1 MTWSFDSALLTLV
14 ASLVGFALGGALV
27 WRLSYGSSSAR
38 TDAATLRQDH
48 EWFRI
53 TLASIGDA
61 VIATN
66 ADGKVTFLN
75 AVAQTLTGWTQ
86 EEARGTLLAEVFKL
100 VNEKTR
106 QTVDNPAAR
115 ALREGVVVGL
125 ANHTLLI
132 AKNGSETCIDDSAA
146 PIRDESGRVIG
157 VVVVFRDVT
166 ERRQTE
172 IAETRLRE
180 SGECFRFLAESMPQ
194 KMFTA
199 TPDGDV
205 DYFNQQWTEFTGL
218 SFEQIK
224 DWGWTQFI
232 HPDDVDENVRSWQHS
247 IDTGEP
253 FQMEHR
259 FRGADGV
266 YRWHLS
272 RARAMRDGDG
282 RVVMWIGSNTDI
294 DDVKRAEESL
304 READRRKDEFLAT
317 LAHELRNP
325 LAPIRNGLQIMRL
338 AGDDGQSFASV
349 RDMMERQLGQMIR
362 LVDDLLD
369 LSRIDRGKIELRKEQ
384 LNAAAVIEAAL
395 ETSRPLIEAAR
406 HQLVVH
412 LPADP
417 LWVMGDL
424 IRLAQV
430 VSNLLNNSAKYTPE
444 GGHLW
449 LTVERRDD
457 QALIRVRDDGMGI
470 PADMLPRIFEMF
482 TQVDRNLKQA
492 QGGLGI
498 GLTLVRRLIEMHGGT
513 VEATSEGAGRGCEFV
528 ASLPLAS
535 VQQTADRNGQRE
547 DESTNDP
554 KPPARRILVVDDN
567 KDSADS
573 LGMMLRVMGNEVRT
587 AYDGPSAL
595 ETAKEFRPAVVLL
608 DIGLPGMSGHEVARK
623 MRETPEVQEALL
635 IAQTGWGQEEDRLRS
650 TEAGFDAHLVKPL
663 DLAALQSL
671 LAKLDLE
678 DFKEA
683 GKAGV
688 YGNRTH

>member
-115 ALREGVVVGL
+115 ALQEGVVVGL

-157 VVVVFRDVT
+157 VVLVFRDVT

-384 LNAAAVIEAAL
+384 LNVAAVIEAAL

-513 VEATSEGAGRGCEFV
+513 VEASSEGAGRGCEFV
-528 ASLPLAS
+528 VSLPMAS
-535 VQQTADRNGQRE
+535 VQQPADRNGQRE

-573 LGMMLRVMGNEVRT
+573 LGMVLQVMGNEVRT

-688 YGNRTH
+688 YGNQ

>member
-1 MTWSFDSALLTLV
+1 MTWTFDSALLTLV
-14 ASLVGFALGGALV
+14 AGFVGFALGGLLV
-27 WRLSYGSSSAR
+27 WRLSFGSSSGQ

-66 ADGKVTFLN
+66 TDGKVTFLN
-75 AVAQTLTGWTQ
+75 AVAQSLTGWTQ
-86 EEARGTLLAEVFKL
+86 EEARGAPLAEVFRI

-106 QTVDNPAAR
+106 ETVENPAAR
-115 ALREGVVVGL
+115 ALRESAVVGL
-125 ANHTLLI
+125 ANHTILI
-132 AKNGSETCIDDSAA
+132 AKNGSENYIDDSAA

-157 VVVVFRDVT
+157 VVLVFRDVT
-166 ERRQTE
+166 ERRQSE
-172 IAETRLRE
+172 MAETQLRE
-180 SGECFRFLAESMPQ
+180 SGERFRFLAESMPQ
-194 KMFTA
+194 KIFTA
-199 TPDGDV
+199 TPDGAV
-205 DYFNQQWTEFTGL
+205 DYFNKQWTEFTGL

-232 HPDDVDENVRSWQHS
+232 HPDDVDENVSSWQHS
-247 IDTGEP
+247 IDAGEP
-253 FQMEHR
+253 FQFEHR
-259 FRGADGV
+259 FRNKDGA

-272 RARAMRDGDG
+272 RARAMRDADG
-282 RVVMWIGSNTDI
+282 RILLWIGSNTDI
-294 DDVKRAEESL
+294 DDVKQAEESL
-304 READRRKDEFLAT
+304 KEADRRKDEFLAT

-325 LAPIRNGLQIMRL
+325 LAPIRNGLQVMRL
-338 AGDDGQSFASV
+338 AGDDGKSLAPI
-349 RDMMERQLGQMIR
+349 REMMERQLGQMIR

-369 LSRIDRGKIELRKEQ
+369 LSRIGRGKIELRNEQ
-384 LNAAAVIEAAL
+384 LTVAAVIEAAL

-457 QALIRVRDDGMGI
+457 RALIRVRDDGMGI
-470 PADMLPRIFEMF
+470 PADMLPKIFEIF
-482 TQVDRNLKQA
+482 TQVDRNLERS

-498 GLTLVRRLIEMHGGT
+498 GLTLVRQLIGMHDGT
-513 VEATSEGAGRGCEFV
+513 VEAFSEGVGKGCEFV
-528 ASLPLAS
+528 VSLPLAPI
-535 VQQTADRNGQRE
+535 QQPADRNGKPQ
-547 DESTNDP
+547 DESTSSP
-554 KPPARRILVVDDN
+554 KSPARRILVVDDN

-573 LGMMLRVMGNEVRT
+573 LGTLLRVIGNEVRT

-623 MRETPEVQEALL
+623 MRETPEGKEALL

-650 TEAGFDAHLVKPL
+650 TEAGFDAHLTKPL
-663 DLAALQSL
+663 DLAALQSV
-671 LAKLDLE
+671 LAKLDRE
-678 DFKEA
+678 PAARK
-683 GKAGV
+683 V
-688 YGNRTH
+688 

>member
-115 ALREGVVVGL
+115 ALQEGVVVGL

-157 VVVVFRDVT
+157 VVLVFRDVT

-528 ASLPLAS
+528 ASLPLVS

-573 LGMMLRVMGNEVRT
+573 LGMVLRVMGNEVRT